1 MNDKEQHELEQAT
14 LLVDNLLE
22 QLAKTE
28 KEVLTLSH
36 DKKQL
41 QLLNERM
48 NNCITLQSQ
57 EIFKLLK

>member
-1 MNDKEQHELEQAT
+1 MNTYSKFTAN
-14 LLVDNLLE
+14 VF
-22 QLAKTE
+22 LAKTE

-48 NNCITLQSQ
+48 NNCIKLQSQ
-57 EIFKLLK
+57 EIFKLLS